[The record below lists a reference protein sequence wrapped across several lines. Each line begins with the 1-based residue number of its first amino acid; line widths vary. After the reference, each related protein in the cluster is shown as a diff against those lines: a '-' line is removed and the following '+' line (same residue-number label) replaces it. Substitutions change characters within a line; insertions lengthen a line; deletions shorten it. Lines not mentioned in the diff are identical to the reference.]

1 MYNICII
8 KNVLIKLEELLGCVF
23 NNFLTVLVSF

>member
-8 KNVLIKLEELLGCVF
+8 KNVLIKLEKLLACVF
-23 NNFLTVLVSF
+23 NNFLTVLVNF

>member
-8 KNVLIKLEELLGCVF
+8 KNVLIKLEELLACAF
-23 NNFLTVLVSF
+23 NNFLTVLVNF